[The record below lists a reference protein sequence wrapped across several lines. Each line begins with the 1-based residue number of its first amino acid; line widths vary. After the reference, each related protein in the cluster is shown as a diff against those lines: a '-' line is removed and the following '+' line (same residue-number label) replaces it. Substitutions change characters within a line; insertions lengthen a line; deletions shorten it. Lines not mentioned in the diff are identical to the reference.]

1 MSTTLAPAGPLE
13 LLAAADW
20 PAITAELDA
29 SGCAVTPR
37 LLTPPQCRDLVGLY
51 DHPAGG

>member
-1 MSTTLAPAGPLE
+1 MSLATW
-13 LLAAADW
+13 DW

-37 LLTPPQCRDLVGLY
+37 LFTPAQCRDLAGLY
-51 DHPAGG
+51 DRPELFRSTIDMDP

>member
-1 MSTTLAPAGPLE
+1 MTPAAIASPPRD

-20 PAITAELDA
+20 PAIGADLDA

-37 LLTPPQCRDLVGLY
+37 LLTL
-51 DHPAGG
+51 